1 MSTSD
6 SHSDAWLDAELR
18 DVPLPPGLLDRLR
31 QTARETVQLSDENLD
46 AALRDVSMPL
56 ELHRRLEQMGRRMG
70 QWTWI
75 SRLAIAASLLLAV
88 GVAVLGILV
97 ALVFV
102 PQGVNRLVHDG
113 SKPEAMEK
121 QIEASGAKARP
132 PFDASQLPVQ
142 SELTVVPPSSPAASE
157 VLPSDHPAWP
167 PGLTGT
173 GSGQTQP
180 RTRGPSE
187 ELAETFGPSG
197 LDPTTDANLS
207 RWPVT
212 SPQVFD
218 DSPDLRKVPGLK
230 PMGLNFPPVAGYD
243 LLFLSR
249 TGFHPLVRPAL
260 NKQLQ
265 SVVVPLVSSTASY
278 ELAQRYLD
286 DGELPPATA
295 LRTEEFLAAI
305 DYQFPRP
312 TGQALGLSA
321 AGGWT
326 LHGGSTRLVQFGVQT
341 RGPSDERRPPA
352 RLTLL
357 VDVSASMRW
366 GGRLEM
372 VRQALDSFVDRMDK
386 GDRVSLVA
394 FSDDARVLVEDA
406 GVEEQTQIR
415 TAIAQLVPHR
425 STNVGAGLR
434 QAYAVAQRGDPALKL
449 ANRIVL
455 LTDGLAELDASAVQG
470 IAQRLRAATAR
481 GIQLH
486 VVNLEQ
492 EKDDDAIDSVLAQ
505 LSSAGGGRTHRA
517 TTRSQV
523 GWALDEVL
531 SGKSQIVAANVRL
544 KVSFNPKAVAFYR
557 LLGHEPRTVVVFKPA
572 RLETS
577 FYVGQSAT
585 ALFEVQLLPNK
596 EASLATA
603 ELTWR
608 EPASGKDHRVT
619 QELRREQLAG
629 SWLHTPAAVQAAAVA
644 AEAVETLRFS
654 PYNPPVPTRS
664 LLSSLSA
671 ILRSGRG
678 RQFAIVGASVLRPV
692 LGNAGRGGPGAESQ
706 TGPVRPPRMGAF
718 GAYTASNNRC
728 DFRALFATPSPTT
741 SRLSI

>member
-18 DVPLPPGLLDRLR
+18 DVPVPPGLLDRLR
-31 QTARETVQLSDENLD
+31 QTARETVELSDEDLD

-56 ELHRRLEQMGRRMG
+56 ALHRRLEQMGRRMG

-102 PQGVNRLVHDG
+102 PQGGNRLVHEG
-113 SKPEAMEK
+113 SKPDAMEK
-121 QIEASGAKARP
+121 RIEASGGKERP
-132 PFDASQLPVQ
+132 PFDASQLPVE
-142 SELTVVPPSSPAASE
+142 SDLAVAPPAAPE
-157 VLPSDHPAWP
+157 VLPSDHPASASR
-167 PGLTGT
+167 LTGLAS
-173 GSGQTQP
+173 GPGQTQP
-180 RTRGPSE
+180 TTRGPSE

-207 RWPVT
+207 RWPIT
-212 SPQVFD
+212 SPQGFD

-230 PMGLNFPPVAGYD
+230 PMGLNFPPVQGYD

-249 TGFHPLVRPAL
+249 TGFHPLVLPAL

-326 LHGGSTRLVQFGVQT
+326 LHGGGTRLVQFGVQA

-372 VRQALDSFVDRMDK
+372 VRQALESFVDRMDK
-386 GDRVSLVA
+386 DDRVSLVA
-394 FSDDARVLVEDA
+394 FSDDAQVLVEDA

-434 QAYAVAQRGDPALKL
+434 QAYAVAQRGDPARTL

-455 LTDGLAELDASAVQG
+455 LTDGLAELDASAVQAIG
-470 IAQRLRAATAR
+470 QRLRAAAAR

-486 VVNLEQ
+486 VVDLEQ

-505 LSSAGGGRTHRA
+505 LSSVGGGRTHRA

-531 SGKSQIVAANVRL
+531 SGKSQIVAANVRM
-544 KVSFNPKAVAFYR
+544 KVSFNPKAVAVYR

-585 ALFEVQLLPNK
+585 ALFEVQLLPNN

-608 EPASGKDHRVT
+608 EPASGRDHRVT

-629 SWLHTPAAVQAAAVA
+629 SWAHTPASVQAAAVA

-671 ILRSGRG
+671 ILRSGRDVNSQLLE
-678 RQFAIVGASVLRPV
+678 RPSYAQFLETLEKAV
-692 LGNAGRGGPGAESQ
+692 
-706 TGPVRPPRMGAF
+706 
-718 GAYTASNNRC
+718 
-728 DFRALFATPSPTT
+728 RALSPK
-741 SRLSI
+741 RGR

>member
-1 MSTSD
+1 MSASD

-18 DVPLPPGLLDRLR
+18 DVPVPPGLLDRLR
-31 QTARETVQLSDENLD
+31 QNARETVELSDEDLD

-56 ELHRRLEQMGRRMG
+56 ELHRRLELMGRRMG

-102 PQGVNRLVHDG
+102 PQGGNRLVHDG
-113 SKPEAMEK
+113 SKTEAT
-121 QIEASGAKARP
+121 QTRTEASGGKDRP
-132 PFDASQLPVQ
+132 PFDASQLLVE
-142 SELTVVPPSSPAASE
+142 SDLAVVPPSSPAAPES
-157 VLPSDHPAWP
+157 LPSDHPAWP
-167 PGLTGT
+167 PGLTGSAPAPGLA
-173 GSGQTQP
+173 GSGQMAL

-197 LDPTTDANLS
+197 LDPTTDANLD

-212 SPQVFD
+212 SPQDFD

-230 PMGLNFPPVAGYD
+230 PMGLNFPPVHGYD

-249 TGFHPLVRPAL
+249 TGFHPLVLPAL

-326 LHGGSTRLVQFGVQT
+326 LHGGGTRLVQFGVQA

-352 RLTLL
+352 RLTFL

-372 VRQALDSFVDRMDK
+372 VRQALDGFVDRMDK
-386 GDRVSLVA
+386 DDRVSLVA

-415 TAIAQLVPHR
+415 TAIAQLAPHR

-434 QAYAVAQRGDPALKL
+434 QAYAVAQRGDPARKL

-455 LTDGLAELDASAVQG
+455 LTDGLTELDPSAVQA
-470 IAQRLRAATAR
+470 IDQRVRAAVAR

-486 VVNLEQ
+486 VVDLEQ
-492 EKDDDAIDSVLAQ
+492 EKDDDAIDGVLAR

-517 TTRSQV
+517 TTGSQV

-531 SGKSQIVAANVRL
+531 SGKSQVVAANVRM

-585 ALFEVQLLPNK
+585 ALFEVQLLPNN

-608 EPASGKDHRVT
+608 EPPSGKDHRVT
-619 QELRREQLAG
+619 QELRREQLGG
-629 SWLHTPAAVQAAAVA
+629 SWTHTPASVQAAAVV

-671 ILRSGRG
+671 ILRSGRDVNSQLLE
-678 RQFAIVGASVLRPV
+678 RPSYAQFLETLEKAV
-692 LGNAGRGGPGAESQ
+692 
-706 TGPVRPPRMGAF
+706 
-718 GAYTASNNRC
+718 
-728 DFRALFATPSPTT
+728 RALSPK
-741 SRLSI
+741 RGR